1 MAEKQIYNLQI
12 DENFKKLI
20 PPLTQNEYMQL
31 EENISK
37 DGCREPLCVWGKTIV
52 DGHNRYEIC
61 TRLKIPFF
69 IQQIDF
75 NNKDEITAW
84 ICANQLGRRNISE
97 ETRKY
102 LIGKRYEIEKK
113 LGTRN
118 ILGKNQF
125 SEKEVSDTIYH
136 KPQIQEGQGLTA
148 ERIAKEY
155 HISEATVR
163 KYGSYAKS
171 IDTLAKKEPELIPEI
186 LTGKVK
192 ISHDNISKL
201 AKQPSEVVN
210 NVKTQLSSNNSDFVN
225 YSKARKVI
233 PEKKEQKTV
242 KDMPAYD
249 PDAEIVSLSLTIPSW
264 VGSINRTLRIADIDK
279 TSVKA
284 REKLQNE
291 LKQLK
296 YTIDVMLLA
305 VEEDS

>member
-1 MAEKQIYNLQI
+1 MTEKQIYNLQI
-12 DENFKKLI
+12 EENFKQLI
-20 PPLTQNEYMQL
+20 PPLTPNEYMQL
-31 EENISK
+31 EENIAK
-37 DGCREPLCVWGKTIV
+37 DGCREPICVWGKTII

-75 NNKDEITAW
+75 NKREEITAW

-171 IDTLAKKEPELIPEI
+171 IDTLSKKEPELIPEI

-201 AKQPSEVVN
+201 AKQPFEEIT
-210 NVKTQLSSNNSDFVN
+210 NVKNQLRNNTNNFVSYSN
-225 YSKARKVI
+225 ARKVI

-242 KDMPAYD
+242 KDMPDYD
-249 PDAEIVSLSLTIPSW
+249 PDAEISSLALTIPSW
-264 VGSINRTLRIADIDK
+264 IGSINRTLSVSDFNK
-279 TSVKA
+279 TSCKA
-284 REKLQNE
+284 RAKLQNE

-296 YTIDVMLLA
+296 YTIGVMLLA
-305 VEEDS
+305 VEEN